1 MNKLKFVMLVDDN
14 DIDIL
19 IGKRLIQ
26 MLDMS
31 DDVKSYQNG
40 RQAIE
45 AFKILNQLKIC
56 PDLILLDLNMP
67 VLDGFGFMKEYQ
79 KLPED
84 MKKGKVIIL
93 TSSSDPNDIR
103 KAKELGCHNYL
114 VKPLTFEKLN
124 SATGIFPSVKKVA
137 L

>member
-19 IGKRLIQ
+19 INKRLIQ
-26 MLDMS
+26 MLDMAEEI
-31 DDVKSYQNG
+31 KSYHNG

-45 AFKILNQLKIC
+45 AFKILNQLKVC

-67 VLDGFGFMKEYQ
+67 VLDGFGFMKEYHY
-79 KLPED
+79 LPEE
-84 MKKGKVIIL
+84 MKKGKIIIL

-103 KAKELGCHNYL
+103 KAKELGCHDYL

-124 SATGIFPSVKKVA
+124 SSTGIFPLVKRVA